1 MQILEIQNIEV
12 KLARF
17 TLRSSPKWIK
27 LPKSTCF
34 YERNRIM
41 KKRKFEACSCQS
53 CVKLMQMTQMDTI
66 YFARWRELGL
76 PGISLQVNIHIRT
89 EISS

>member
-53 CVKLMQMTQMDTI
+53 CVEINANDANGYYPLRSMERI
-66 YFARWRELGL
+66 GSPR
-76 PGISLQVNIHIRT
+76 NIFT
-89 EISS
+89 S

>member
-1 MQILEIQNIEV
+1 MWNMELTIKEMQILDIQNIEV

-41 KKRKFEACSCQS
+41 KKENSKPAA
-53 CVKLMQMTQMDTI
+53 V
-66 YFARWRELGL
+66 
-76 PGISLQVNIHIRT
+76 SLV
-89 EISS
+89 

>member
-1 MQILEIQNIEV
+1 MQILEIQNIVV

-41 KKRKFEACSCQS
+41 KKRKFEACSCHS
-53 CVKLMQMTQMDTI
+53 CVEINANDTKWILSTSLDGENWVSQEYLYKLTYI
-66 YFARWRELGL
+66 LE
-76 PGISLQVNIHIRT
+76 PK
-89 EISS
+89 

>member
-1 MQILEIQNIEV
+1 MQILEIQNIEE

-17 TLRSSPKWIK
+17 TLRSSPKLIK

-53 CVKLMQMTQMDTI
+53 CVEINTNDANG
-66 YFARWRELGL
+66 YYHFARWKELGL